1 MGFLAA
7 QPQPAKPPPLAEAH
21 DVNATAN
28 VTNKIKMLKN
38 FLFVIVFLKYVIIF
52 TVFILGKATHN
63 SKTLLLSPLD
73 WGLGHTTRCIPIIQY
88 FIENHWDVVIACTS
102 YSNSFY
108 ILQQEF
114 PQIKFENLRGYGIT
128 YTGKRKTFA
137 WKMML
142 QIPRIL
148 RAIANEKRWLNNY
161 IKTHSI
167 DLVISDNRYGFSTKK
182 VPSIFMTHQ
191 LEMIMPFQWLKVWVQ
206 KRNYSYVNQ
215 FAQCWVPDAAGV
227 VNIAGSL
234 SHPKYLPKIPL
245 KYIGPLSRLGKK
257 KTQDFKYRFLCVMSG
272 PEPQR
277 TILENKLIEV
287 ATQMKGKF
295 LFVRGLPNATDK
307 LEVPTNC
314 EVVSHLSNEDMKLA
328 FAQSEFIV
336 SRSGYTTVME
346 LLSWNKK
353 SILIPTPGQ
362 TEQEYLGKY
371 LMSSQLAF
379 SFEQENVD
387 FVKKINEA
395 QQFSFQDLPM
405 DYDTYKYAI
414 RESLQDLCLDI

>member
-1 MGFLAA
+1 
-7 QPQPAKPPPLAEAH
+7 
-21 DVNATAN
+21 
-28 VTNKIKMLKN
+28 MLKK

-52 TVFILGKATHN
+52 TVFILDKATHN
-63 SKTLLLSPLD
+63 SKTLLISPLD
-73 WGLGHTTRCIPIIQY
+73 WGLGHTTRCIPIIHY
-88 FIENHWDVVIACTS
+88 FIENHWDVVIACAS

-114 PQIKFENLRGYGIT
+114 PQVKFENLGGYGIT
-128 YTGKRKTFA
+128 YSGKRKTFA

-142 QIPRIL
+142 QIPKIL
-148 RAIANEKRWLNNY
+148 SAISTEKKWLANYLNM
-161 IKTHSI
+161 HSI
-167 DLVISDNRYGFSTKK
+167 DLVIADNRYGFSTKK

-191 LEMIMPFQWLKVWVQ
+191 LEMIMPFQWLRDWVQ

-215 FAQCWVPDAAGV
+215 FAQCWVPDAMSA

-234 SHPKYLPKIPL
+234 SHPKHLPKIPL

-257 KTQDFKYRFLCVMSG
+257 ETKDFKYRFLCVMSG

-295 LFVRGLPNATDK
+295 LLVRGLPNASDK
-307 LEVPTNC
+307 LDVPENC
-314 EVVSHLSNEDMKLA
+314 EVVSHLSNEAMKLA
-328 FAQSEFIV
+328 FAQSEYIV

-362 TEQEYLGKY
+362 TEQEYLGNY
-371 LMSSQLAF
+371 LMSSQLAY

-387 FVKKINEA
+387 FAKEINQA
-395 QQFSFQDLPM
+395 QQFSFQDLSM
-405 DYDTYKYAI
+405 NYEAYKFAI
-414 RESLQDLCLDI
+414 RDSLQDLGLDI